1 MEKKIY
7 YSFSLIAFV
16 SVMITTILLII
27 LFCGYYNNEHLR
39 ATVDI
44 STYDTDTLPETKNSI
59 YYDIEVEDSIIRISK
74 PKLQIN
80 YIFLATIPFVSGIL
94 VFILVILYVFSSVLT
109 TKIISPI
116 KYAAENMES
125 VLSGNVVNDVE
136 IYHEVQPF
144 INAIN
149 IQKREIDLYIDKLKE
164 TDKFRREFTA
174 NVSHELKTPLTS
186 INGFAEMI
194 ETGIVKGEDIK
205 KSAGIIRKEG
215 NRLLGLIDSIIKLSE
230 LEDTNFKK
238 EFTSI
243 DLYEMSKLII
253 ENLKF
258 KALEKNISIS
268 LIGESCVITGNKRML
283 EDMIFNLVDNAI
295 KYNKTNGNVILSVA
309 SSANGKYLKVED
321 TGLGIPKDDQARVF
335 ERFYRVDKSR
345 SKKIEG
351 TGLGL
356 SMVKHTVEYHK
367 AKIYLSSIE
376 NVGTTIEILF

>member
-7 YSFSLIAFV
+7 YSFSFIALI
-16 SVMITTILLII
+16 SVIITTLLLIV
-27 LFCGYYNNEHLR
+27 LFVGYYNSEHLR
-39 ATVDI
+39 SIVNI
-44 STYDTDTLPETKNSI
+44 NTYDKDNVPPVKNSI
-59 YYDIEVEDSIIRISK
+59 YYDVSVEDSIVRISK
-74 PKLQIN
+74 PKLQTK
-80 YIFLATIPFVSGIL
+80 YLFLATLPFVAGIL
-94 VFILVILYVFSSVLT
+94 VFILVILYVFSSILT

-116 KYAAENMES
+116 KYASENMES
-125 VLSGNVVNDVE
+125 ILSGNTVNDVE
-136 IYHEVQPF
+136 IYQEVQPF

-194 ETGIVKGEDIK
+194 ESGIVKGEDIQ

-215 NRLLGLIDSIIKLSE
+215 NRLLGLIDSIIKLSQ
-230 LEDTNFKK
+230 LEDTTLKK

-243 DLYEMSKLII
+243 DLYEMSKIII

-268 LIGESCVITGNKRML
+268 LSGESSVITGNKRML
-283 EDMIFNLVDNAI
+283 QDMIFNLVDNAI
-295 KYNKTNGNVILSVA
+295 KYNKINGKVILYV
-309 SSANGKYLKVED
+309 SSSPNGTSIKVED
-321 TGLGIPKDDQARVF
+321 TGIGIPKEEQSRVF
-335 ERFYRVDKSR
+335 ERFYRLDKSR

-367 AKIYLSSIE
+367 AKMYLSSIE